1 MAPPHRGR
9 AARTPPDTPRRV
21 RTSSLLNPARH
32 PLARSHFLR
41 PATGVTENAQFA
53 CVPGCSYGGT
63 ITTAIVFKTSQL
75 DANKEPKPGEVPRMV
90 KIPALHAEC
99 FGGSRLSREI
109 ARDDTITF
117 EVNGCLVPGWPGPVP
132 IVRFAVPATAAP
144 AAAQSAAA
152 ATSGRAASTPKRR
165 RQPEAAPR
173 EQEHG
178 ARHSSRGRGKRVAI
192 PIKAASKA
200 LDEVTRAL

>member
-1 MAPPHRGR
+1 M
-9 AARTPPDTPRRV
+9 
-21 RTSSLLNPARH
+21 
-32 PLARSHFLR
+32 
-41 PATGVTENAQFA
+41 TENAQFA
-53 CVPGCSYGGT
+53 CVPWCSYGGT

-117 EVNGCLVPGWPGPVP
+117 EVNGCRVPGWPGPVP
-132 IVRFAVPATAAP
+132 IVRLAVPATAAP
-144 AAAQSAAA
+144 AAAPSAAAAA
-152 ATSGRAASTPKRR
+152 ATSGRAASTRKRR

-178 ARHSSRGRGKRVAI
+178 ARRSSRGRGMRVAI